1 MSPQFHPQMTPLAQL
16 TLPRLDLRHLRIFF
30 FAPRSTIRPWPA
42 AGPGHRRI
50 LSDSRRS
57 GFLSLEQVTLG
68 ILLVSAVGCG
78 TANRQTYHRVQR
90 GETLYRISKSYG
102 TTVDAIASANQIAN
116 PERIEVGQRLVIPDA
131 TAAPTRAPAR
141 RRAVSPEQERRDQAA
156 LALSWPI
163 DGGVVTSGFGQ
174 RKGTQ
179 HDGIDVSAPP
189 GTPVLAAQD
198 GEVIFS
204 DVLRGYGNLVI
215 VRHSNGFSTVYAHN
229 QVNLVRQGQR
239 VRRGDTIARVGSTGH
254 TSGANLHF
262 EVRRDNVARNP
273 ASFLPPS
280 QQVAIRDDDSD
291 S

>member
-1 MSPQFHPQMTPLAQL
+1 MS
-16 TLPRLDLRHLRIFF
+16 R
-30 FAPRSTIRPWPA
+30 
-42 AGPGHRRI
+42 
-50 LSDSRRS
+50 
-57 GFLSLEQVTLG
+57 LEQVTLG
-68 ILLVSAVGCG
+68 LVLTGIVGCG
-78 TANRQTYHRVQR
+78 TATRQTYHRVQA

-102 TTVDAIASANQIAN
+102 TTVGAIVTANAIEN
-116 PERIEVGQRLVIPDA
+116 PERIEIGQRLLIPDA
-131 TAAPTRAPAR
+131 NAPLERTVTAARSTTAR
-141 RRAVSPEQERRDQAA
+141 RTIVPEDTSRDRAA

-163 DGGVVTSGFGQ
+163 AGGVITSAFGA
-174 RKGTQ
+174 RRGTH

-215 VRHSNGFSTVYAHN
+215 VRHRQGFSTVYAHN

-239 VRRGDTIARVGSTGH
+239 VRRGDTIARVGNTGH

-262 EVRRDNVARNP
+262 EVRRDNIARNP
-273 ASFLPPS
+273 ATFLPPA
-280 QQVAIRDDDSD
+280 QQVAINDGDSD